1 MADGDYH
8 YGDDDY
14 HDDDNFH
21 DDDDNQQGLA
31 YLGEYPLA
39 WSACLCNET
48 IYNLLV
54 EEGADPNHQVIIH
67 NHQYHHHEY
76 SPSASSSP

>member
-1 MADGDYH
+1 MKTMMVMTMTMMIMMKK
-8 YGDDDY
+8 
-14 HDDDNFH
+14 
-21 DDDDNQQGLA
+21 QGLA

-54 EEGADPNHQVIIH
+54 EEGADPNHQVIIIIIMRH
-67 NHQYHHHEY
+67 FIICF
-76 SPSASSSP
+76 